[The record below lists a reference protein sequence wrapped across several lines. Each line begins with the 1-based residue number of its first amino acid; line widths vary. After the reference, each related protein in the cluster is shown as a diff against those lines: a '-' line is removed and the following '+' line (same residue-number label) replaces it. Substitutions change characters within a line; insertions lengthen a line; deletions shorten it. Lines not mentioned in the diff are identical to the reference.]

1 MSTLTQTREIVMMN
15 LRSIPDRLAPSL
27 VIVIG
32 IAGVVGVLV
41 ALLSMSSGLKQTLG
55 GSGRDDMAV
64 ITRGGSQGELS
75 SFLTIAAMTLIKQ
88 DRAIARGA
96 DGLPLASGE
105 LIVITEVP
113 RPGQST
119 GANVTLRG
127 VESVGFA
134 LRPDFVMVE
143 GRRFRP
149 GVQEIIV
156 GDGAAQQFEGLAIG
170 NQLRFRGGTWTI
182 VGHFRSGDA
191 YDSELWTDRETLQ
204 GAFGRAGVSSLLV
217 QLRGTNDLDPM
228 KDRLTADPQL
238 DVDVR
243 TQRDYYTGQS
253 AGLTSV
259 IGWLAGVVATIIKV
273 DDGLGGKVSKLVLTA
288 NQTGESSRISIS
300 VADDDGNDTDGSGLS
315 RLSSAQLVDGSP
327 PNLDALIEVDG
338 QPVTSATN
346 VLADTIEG
354 VTLTLV
360 SADPGNPVTITASED
375 RSVAVDRIKAFV
387 ETFNTTMTTFGDAT
401 LVGPE
406 GGQNGALLG
415 DATARLIEGRLRNA
429 IGDRMTSVNSAYSSL
444 ASIGVTTSDTGALV
458 LDEEKLAAAMAG
470 DYEGVVAIFT
480 ASEDGVAGK
489 LRQSLTPYLQF
500 DGLLKSRN
508 ESLSGQ
514 IADIDERRSRLS
526 TRESALEARYLAQ
539 FSAMDAL
546 VASLQATGD
555 FLTRQIDAL
564 TASRK

>member
-64 ITRGGSQGELS
+64 VTRGGSQGELS

-113 RPGQST
+113 RPGQNT

-253 AGLTSV
+253 EGLTSV
-259 IGWLAGVVATIIKV
+259 IGWLAGVVAIIMAFGATFGALNTMYSAV
-273 DDGLGGKVSKLVLTA
+273 SARTREIGTLRALGFGALPVVASVMAESLLLSLCGGVLGAVIAYLAFNGYAVSTLGG
-288 NQTGESSRISIS
+288 G
-300 VADDDGNDTDGSGLS
+300 
-315 RLSSAQLVDGSP
+315 
-327 PNLDALIEVDG
+327 
-338 QPVTSATN
+338 
-346 VLADTIEG
+346 
-354 VTLTLV
+354 
-360 SADPGNPVTITASED
+360 
-375 RSVAVDRIKAFV
+375 
-387 ETFNTTMTTFGDAT
+387 
-401 LVGPE
+401 
-406 GGQNGALLG
+406 
-415 DATARLIEGRLRNA
+415 
-429 IGDRMTSVNSAYSSL
+429 
-444 ASIGVTTSDTGALV
+444 
-458 LDEEKLAAAMAG
+458 
-470 DYEGVVAIFT
+470 FT
-480 ASEDGVAGK
+480 
-489 LRQSLTPYLQF
+489 Q
-500 DGLLKSRN
+500 
-508 ESLSGQ
+508 
-514 IADIDERRSRLS
+514 
-526 TRESALEARYLAQ
+526 
-539 FSAMDAL
+539 
-546 VASLQATGD
+546 VASC
-555 FLTRQIDAL
+555 
-564 TASRK
+564 SP

>member
-41 ALLSMSSGLKQTLG
+41 ALLSMSSGLQQTLG

-64 ITRGGSQGELS
+64 VTRGGSQGELS

-113 RPGQST
+113 RPGQNT

-253 AGLTSV
+253 EGLTSV
-259 IGWLAGVVATIIKV
+259 IGWLAGVVAIIMAFGATFGALNTMYSAV
-273 DDGLGGKVSKLVLTA
+273 SARTREIGTLRALGFGALPVVASVMAESLLLSLCGGVLGAVIAYLAFNGYAVSTLGGGFTQVAFQFAVTPELVLLGVMLALTIGFIGGLA
-288 NQTGESSRISIS
+288 PAVRAARI
-300 VADDDGNDTDGSGLS
+300 
-315 RLSSAQLVDGSP
+315 
-327 PNLDALIEVDG
+327 
-338 QPVTSATN
+338 PVT
-346 VLADTIEG
+346 E
-354 VTLTLV
+354 
-360 SADPGNPVTITASED
+360 
-375 RSVAVDRIKAFV
+375 
-387 ETFNTTMTTFGDAT
+387 
-401 LVGPE
+401 
-406 GGQNGALLG
+406 AL
-415 DATARLIEGRLRNA
+415 R
-429 IGDRMTSVNSAYSSL
+429 
-444 ASIGVTTSDTGALV
+444 
-458 LDEEKLAAAMAG
+458 AG
-470 DYEGVVAIFT
+470 
-480 ASEDGVAGK
+480 
-489 LRQSLTPYLQF
+489 
-500 DGLLKSRN
+500 
-508 ESLSGQ
+508 
-514 IADIDERRSRLS
+514 
-526 TRESALEARYLAQ
+526 
-539 FSAMDAL
+539 
-546 VASLQATGD
+546 
-555 FLTRQIDAL
+555 
-564 TASRK
+564 

>member
-41 ALLSMSSGLKQTLG
+41 ALLSMSSGLQQTLG
-55 GSGRDDMAV
+55 GNGRDDQAV

-75 SFLTIAAMTLIKQ
+75 SFLTIASMTLIKQ
-88 DRAIARGA
+88 DRAIPRGS

-134 LRPDFVMVE
+134 LRPDFTMVA

-156 GDGAAQQFEGLAIG
+156 GDGAAKQFEGLAIG

-182 VGHFRSGDA
+182 VGHFRSGDS

-217 QLRGTNDLDPM
+217 QLRGTNDLDPL

-243 TQRDYYTGQS
+243 SQRDYYTGQS

-259 IGWLAGVVATIIKV
+259 IGWLAGVVATIMAFGAVFGALNTMYSAVSARTREIGTLRALGFGALPV
-273 DDGLGGKVSKLVLTA
+273 VASVMAESLLLSLCGGLLGAVIAYLAFNGYAVSTLGGGFTQVAFQFAVTPGLVMLGVMLA
-288 NQTGESSRISIS
+288 LGIGFIGGLAPAIRAARI
-300 VADDDGNDTDGSGLS
+300 
-315 RLSSAQLVDGSP
+315 
-327 PNLDALIEVDG
+327 
-338 QPVTSATN
+338 PVT
-346 VLADTIEG
+346 E
-354 VTLTLV
+354 
-360 SADPGNPVTITASED
+360 
-375 RSVAVDRIKAFV
+375 
-387 ETFNTTMTTFGDAT
+387 
-401 LVGPE
+401 
-406 GGQNGALLG
+406 AL
-415 DATARLIEGRLRNA
+415 R
-429 IGDRMTSVNSAYSSL
+429 
-444 ASIGVTTSDTGALV
+444 
-458 LDEEKLAAAMAG
+458 AG
-470 DYEGVVAIFT
+470 
-480 ASEDGVAGK
+480 
-489 LRQSLTPYLQF
+489 
-500 DGLLKSRN
+500 
-508 ESLSGQ
+508 
-514 IADIDERRSRLS
+514 
-526 TRESALEARYLAQ
+526 
-539 FSAMDAL
+539 
-546 VASLQATGD
+546 
-555 FLTRQIDAL
+555 
-564 TASRK
+564 

>member
-75 SFLTIAAMTLIKQ
+75 SFLTIASMTLIKQ
-88 DRAIARGA
+88 DRAIARGN

-134 LRPDFVMVE
+134 LRPDFTMVD

-217 QLRGTNDLDPM
+217 QLRGTNDLDPL

-253 AGLTSV
+253 EGLTSV
-259 IGWLAGVVATIIKV
+259 IGWLAGIVATIMAFGAVFGALNTMYSAVSARTREIGTLRALGFGALPV
-273 DDGLGGKVSKLVLTA
+273 VASVMAESLLLSLCGGVLGAVIAYLAFNGYAVSTLGGGFTQVAFQFAVTPGLVML
-288 NQTGESSRISIS
+288 
-300 VADDDGNDTDGSGLS
+300 
-315 RLSSAQLVDGSP
+315 
-327 PNLDALIEVDG
+327 
-338 QPVTSATN
+338 
-346 VLADTIEG
+346 G
-354 VTLTLV
+354 VTLALGIGFIGGLAPAV
-360 SADPGNPVTITASED
+360 RAARIPVTE
-375 RSVAVDRIKAFV
+375 
-387 ETFNTTMTTFGDAT
+387 
-401 LVGPE
+401 
-406 GGQNGALLG
+406 AL
-415 DATARLIEGRLRNA
+415 R
-429 IGDRMTSVNSAYSSL
+429 
-444 ASIGVTTSDTGALV
+444 
-458 LDEEKLAAAMAG
+458 AG
-470 DYEGVVAIFT
+470 
-480 ASEDGVAGK
+480 
-489 LRQSLTPYLQF
+489 
-500 DGLLKSRN
+500 
-508 ESLSGQ
+508 
-514 IADIDERRSRLS
+514 
-526 TRESALEARYLAQ
+526 
-539 FSAMDAL
+539 
-546 VASLQATGD
+546 
-555 FLTRQIDAL
+555 
-564 TASRK
+564 